1 MPKSNTEQLIFMLAM
16 ALALT
21 ALILIACSPASFTA
35 SKVVYQGF

>member
-1 MPKSNTEQLIFMLAM
+1 MPKPNTEQIVFILAL